1 MNQETRDL
9 LDSFSDIIRQ
19 LTVLTGQLSQV
30 EEAKAEA
37 ASEKRHELLD
47 GFIQKEQAQLLKLR
61 GLEQHRM
68 KLAKNLGWDSLTF
81 RQILDKADSQQRE
94 VLLPLFTELEQQ
106 LNRLIQSRKAS
117 EHIINVRIHEIETLI
132 ALQEGS
138 SYAPS
143 RSVSVSAPSRP
154 KMKDTY
160 G

>member
-106 LNRLIQSRKAS
+106 LNRLTQSRKAS

-138 SYAPS
+138 SYDPS

>member
-81 RQILDKADSQQRE
+81 RQILDRADSQQRE
-94 VLLPLFTELEQQ
+94 VLLPLFMELEQQ

>member
-81 RQILDKADSQQRE
+81 RQILDRADSQQRE

>member
-1 MNQETRDL
+1 MLFR
-9 LDSFSDIIRQ
+9 
-19 LTVLTGQLSQV
+19 
-30 EEAKAEA
+30 
-37 ASEKRHELLD
+37 
-47 GFIQKEQAQLLKLR
+47 
-61 GLEQHRM
+61 
-68 KLAKNLGWDSLTF
+68 SLTF
-81 RQILDKADSQQRE
+81 RQILDRADSQQRE

>member
-81 RQILDKADSQQRE
+81 RQILDRADSQQRE

-106 LNRLIQSRKAS
+106 LNRLTQSRKAS